1 VLHPVPVLLER
12 QARHRTAH
20 AALIAEILGCSP
32 GTGPRRRPPGPP
44 TAEPLSGSELRVLRY
59 LPANLAG
66 PEIAAELYVSHNTI
80 KTHVRNLYMKL
91 GTHRRAEAVGSG
103 GDLDLLAPAALANTP
118 GRAGVPKVRQSQN
131 HLDAERAVV

>member
-1 VLHPVPVLLER
+1 M
-12 QARHRTAH
+12 
-20 AALIAEILGCSP
+20 
-32 GTGPRRRPPGPP
+32 
-44 TAEPLSGSELRVLRY
+44 LRY

-91 GTHRRAEAVGSG
+91 GTHRRAEAVGFG
-103 GDLDLLAPAALANTP
+103 GDLDLLAPAALANTWP
-118 GRAGVPKVRQSQN
+118 GGGPKVRQSQN